1 MDSRWSL
8 NYETFTNLLSDQSP
22 QHLETLLVWS
32 KYFSTIFL
40 PSTIIEMKL
49 MLIPMASATSLS
61 IPVCSSSISISTMYD
76 ASPTT
81 GPPTNDTPHPPS
93 ANESLSIDVCPR
105 QPFTYRYPPPY
116 SYGNPYAPPPCGSYG
131 VPPPYAPPCGA
142 RASSSTPSD
151 TIVPPGSHNEAASKQ
166 SSYSNASQFQQ

>member
-76 ASPTT
+76 ASPTIEH
-81 GPPTNDTPHPPS
+81 PTNDTPHPPS

-116 SYGNPYAPPPCGSYG
+116 AFL
-131 VPPPYAPPCGA
+131 CGA
-142 RASSSTPSD
+142 RASCSTPSD
-151 TIVPPGSHNEAASKQ
+151 TIVPPSSHNEAVSKQ